1 MEYPMES
8 KVTEIAERVRSL
20 RETEGFSQKEMADA
34 AGISL
39 KEYIDNES
47 GKNDFSFTF
56 LYRCAKK
63 LNVEMIEL
71 LTGEGP
77 KLTEYTVVLK
87 DEGFPMDI
95 REGFKFYHLASNFKH
110 KTVEPFLVFA
120 PYDKDLQN
128 VPVRLST
135 HEGQEFDYIVEGRLK
150 FVYEKHTEILQP
162 GDSVF
167 YDSGKEHG
175 MIALDR
181 GGCKFLAIVIKK
193 ETVRC

>member
-1 MEYPMES
+1 MEGSMEAT
-8 KVTEIAERVRSL
+8 VAEIAERVRSL
-20 RETEGFSQKEMADA
+20 RETEGFTQKEMADA

-39 KEYIDNES
+39 NEYIDNES

-77 KLTEYTVVLK
+77 KLSEYTVVLK
-87 DEGFPMDI
+87 DEGFLMDI
-95 REGFKFYHLASNFKH
+95 REGCKFYHLASNFKH
-110 KTVEPFLVFA
+110 KTVEPFLVVA
-120 PYDKDLQN
+120 PYDKELQN
-128 VPVRLST
+128 VPVKLST
-135 HEGQEFDYIVEGRLK
+135 HEGQEFDYILEGRLK
-150 FVYEKHTEILQP
+150 FVYEKHVEILQP

-167 YDSGKEHG
+167 YDSGRAHG